1 MRPWCL
7 LLLLLVAHIEYACAE
22 DVEPNRL
29 QKIIPKQLF
38 VPELPRLDIEPS
50 VPGLLKFEYASN
62 GYIEVGHATLVIPS
76 EKQSRSSMLALARQL
91 TVRGFAL
98 RPSLSE
104 IDLTLYAQG
113 SGTIQGYGA
122 SMPLLTAS
130 VPRNKLSAFVKFTQ
144 NRGTYGRVWEA
155 SQAAY
160 MDWRIEERIPSKPAP
175 FVRSTPMVDNIA
187 RRLSGLNFN
196 LFYRG
201 VSRKQVAL
209 TFDDAPHPLYLPLLL
224 DLLKRVNVKATFFCI
239 GRNAEAYPYF
249 VKDMVVQGH
258 ELGNHT
264 YNHIRL
270 PGLSQMEV
278 QNELEQTSQVLERLT
293 HENVRFFRPPGGR
306 YNAQTLAVARSLGLI
321 TVFWTSDS
329 GDFMKRDESDALHRM
344 QKISGGG
351 IVLLHDNSWTTIQGL
366 SGFIESARIKGLTV
380 GTVGELMD
388 GGEHETIGY

>member
-1 MRPWCL
+1 MFWVLMLGNP
-7 LLLLLVAHIEYACAE
+7 VFTHAVPF
-22 DVEPNRL
+22 DQM

-38 VPELPRLDIEPS
+38 VPELPRLDI
-50 VPGLLKFEYASN
+50 VPPVPDLLKFEYASN

-76 EKQSRSSMLALARQL
+76 AKQNRSSMLALARQS

-98 RPSLSE
+98 RPTLTE

-113 SGTIQGYGA
+113 SGTVQGYGA

-130 VPRNKLSAFVKFTQ
+130 VPRNKLSAFVEFTQ

-160 MDWRIEERIPSKPAP
+160 MEWQTEERTLPKRAP

-187 RRLSGLNFN
+187 RRLSGLNFD

-201 VSRKQVAL
+201 MSREQVAL

-264 YNHIRL
+264 YHHIRL
-270 PGLSQMEV
+270 PGLVEKEV
-278 QNELEQTSQVLERLT
+278 QDELEQTNQVLERLT
-293 HENVRFFRPPGGR
+293 HQRIRFFRPPGGR

-329 GDFMKRDESDALHRM
+329 GDFMKRDGSDALRRM
-344 QKISGGG
+344 QKINGGG

-366 SGFIESARIKGLTV
+366 SAFIEAARIKGFSV
-380 GTVGELMD
+380 GTVGQLMD
-388 GGEHETIGY
+388 GGKHETIGY